1 MTTFP
6 CHVTHVP
13 VHSYRNQ
20 KVYDLGFFTTPFLQ
34 LFCQGW
40 LQLNNLF
47 FFLLNFFGGE
57 SRASHN
63 KKSIWSS
70 SGESDLLSFTS
81 STPPIYVLNRDYLL
95 SCLKLY
101 ILSSL
106 KVRLSDVIF
115 DHMFH
120 KLEREYAAIIILQY
134 TLHDKQGHRRKV
146 FKLFI

>member
-40 LQLNNLF
+40 LVEQPFLF
-47 FFLLNFFGGE
+47 NCFVE
-57 SRASHN
+57 KVEPVTI

-106 KVRLSDVIF
+106 KVRLSDVIL

-134 TLHDKQGHRRKV
+134 TLHNKQGHRRKV